1 MIQDKIYSYFNNNP
15 QLRILFIFDPG
26 GDFCYELENEDW
38 PDNYIYHEFDGKSW
52 FNLKYNVE
60 NEWQHK
66 KMILLF
72 RMIEPTNSTTLSQF
86 YLADLLTANSV
97 FREENYAAFIEQ
109 HNLPRTQ
116 EIQVY
121 VSNHMKDFEFKKF
134 NDVLSPY
141 FNAQDFS
148 IDIMNRGF
156 ISVYLGQKQILN
168 WDRIIARVVCLGK
181 KGEEKKRDTF
191 FRQLQGNI
199 DATES
204 LQNYLE
210 KITGQR
216 CEMNTT
222 EKVRKIAEAIKYNCI
237 MSFISEDQ
245 HDNYRFYKLK
255 TQIEQGRF
263 NQFIENIRN
272 DAQLGEPFFETV
284 MQLASGIK
292 EEEIIKIYGADQP
305 YSMVT
310 AALVWP
316 IIQQIITDLLP
327 GDAIRATERL
337 QDLRAKLPEDS
348 SALTAIDAV
357 LNMSQYLVSANQTGT
372 LRLNTPDEYIKR
384 YTDSFYLMDFYYR
397 KYLEAYYAIKVEDSP
412 IYAKIEGL
420 KKEVDLHYTRK
431 QHELNEEWI
440 NCLHDFGGKYS
451 VLTYPRQEN
460 FYETVI
466 QPADNKQVVIVSDA
480 LRYEVAAELIK
491 EMEKN
496 KHNIDFSCQIAMM
509 PTETAYCKTALLPHH
524 ELKLDGAKLLIDDK
538 VLTSNDQRG
547 QQLSQFKADSD
558 CKDYKFVSESSQ
570 KDMRELF
577 KKPVVY
583 VMHDKIDKEGHDQ
596 SAIEMT
602 KACRETV
609 KDLAA
614 LVHSIHMSYNVAD
627 VYITSDHGFLFED
640 KKFEEKDKHQVQEDN
655 VDKKTRYYLT
665 ESDSTV
671 QGITKFKVEN
681 VSGMTAS
688 GVYIAVP
695 NGTNRLYGQG
705 GYNFAHGGG
714 SLQEII
720 TPVIHSKLVRRER
733 RGKVSVSLT
742 GNNDLTLVSSAIK
755 FALLQNDPV
764 DANLRA
770 LDISYG
776 VYINGQPLGK
786 LEEMTLDMKS
796 EDWKDRVKELTIRL
810 TTIPSSKDVIE
821 LRVYDKEDPL
831 NPIINR
837 NVRNSMSGI
846 YDEMDF

>member
-1 MIQDKIYSYFNNNP
+1 MIQEKIYSYFNNNP
-15 QLRILFIFDPG
+15 QLHILFIFDPG
-26 GDFCYELENEDW
+26 GDFCYELEKEEW
-38 PDNYIYHEFDGKSW
+38 PTNYVYHEFDGKSW
-52 FNLKYNVE
+52 FNLKFKVE
-60 NEWQHK
+60 NEWQNQK
-66 KMILLF
+66 VILLF
-72 RMIEPTNSTTLSQF
+72 KMLPPTTPKTLSEF
-86 YLADLLTANSV
+86 YLADLLIANAV
-97 FREENYAAFIEQ
+97 FREESYAAFIEQ
-109 HNLPRTQ
+109 HRLPMTQ
-116 EIQVY
+116 EVQIY
-121 VSNHMKDFEFKKF
+121 VSKHIKDFELKKY
-134 NDVLSPY
+134 NEVLAPY

-148 IDIMNRGF
+148 VDTMNRGF

-181 KGEEKKRDTF
+181 RGEEKKRDTF
-191 FRQLQGNI
+191 FRQLHSNL
-199 DATES
+199 DAKES
-204 LQNYLE
+204 LQSHLE
-210 KITGQR
+210 KLTGQR

-222 EKVRKIAEAIKYNCI
+222 ERVRKIAEAIKYNCI

-272 DAQLGEPFFETV
+272 DNQLSEPFFDTV
-284 MQLASGIK
+284 MQLAYGIK
-292 EEEIIKIYGADQP
+292 EEEIIRIYGADQS
-305 YSMVT
+305 YSMIT
-310 AALVWP
+310 ASLVWP
-316 IIQQIITDLLP
+316 IIQQIITDFLP
-327 GDAIRATERL
+327 GDAIHATERL
-337 QDLRAKLPEDS
+337 QNLKTKLSEKSP
-348 SALTAIDAV
+348 ALIAIDAV

-372 LRLNTPDEYIKR
+372 LRLNTPDDYIRR
-384 YTDSFYLMDFYYR
+384 YTESFYMMDYYYR
-397 KYLEAYYAIKVEDSP
+397 KYLETFYAIKVVDCPVFS
-412 IYAKIEGL
+412 KIEGL

-440 NCLHDFGGKYS
+440 NCLRDYGGKYDALS
-451 VLTYPRQEN
+451 FPRQEN
-460 FYETVI
+460 FYETNI

-480 LRYEVAAELIK
+480 LRYEVAAELIW

-496 KHNIDFSCQIAMM
+496 KHNIDISCQIAMM

-538 VLTSNDQRG
+538 VLTSNEQRG
-547 QQLSQFKADSD
+547 QQLSQFKPDSD

-570 KDMRELF
+570 KEMRELF

-602 KACRETV
+602 KACSDTV

-640 KKFEEKDKHQVQEDN
+640 KMFEEKDKHQVKEDN

-665 ESDSTV
+665 MSDTPE
-671 QGITKFKVEN
+671 QGITKFKVED
-681 VSGMTAS
+681 VSAMKAS

-720 TPVIHSKLVRRER
+720 TPVIHSKLVRKEKRN
-733 RGKVSVSLT
+733 KVSVSLT
-742 GNNDLTLVSSAIK
+742 GNNNLTLVSSAIK

-770 LDISYG
+770 LDICYG
-776 VYINGQPLGK
+776 IYINGQPIGK
-786 LEEMTLDMKS
+786 LEELSMDMKS
-796 EDWKDRVKELTIRL
+796 EDWKERVKELTIRL
-810 TTIPSSKDVIE
+810 SIIPSSSDVIE
-821 LRVYDKEDPL
+821 LRVYDKDDML
-831 NPIINR
+831 NPIISR

-846 YDEMDF
+846 FDEVDF